1 MSARYGE
8 PRRQAQLELRA
19 AAAQIVVEAELVLRS
34 LDELA
39 GTPARQPVLER
50 HHADVLRRVSAFEA
64 ALHHL
69 VNLELLAS
77 GAPAGQELAS
87 ESSKSRSGSPP
98 AEQHARP
105 RLTIPIVGDPDKPK
119 RPRPASPNVDAT
131 DEESGP
137 ADEPL
142 PDS

>member
-39 GTPARQPVLER
+39 GTPAGQPVLER

-69 VNLELLAS
+69 INLELLAS
-77 GAPAGQELAS
+77 GAHAGPEPPAP
-87 ESSKSRSGSPP
+87 ESAEPAAGSPP
-98 AEQHARP
+98 AEQQARP
-105 RLTIPIVGDPDKPK
+105 RPTIPIVGDPDKPK
-119 RPRPASPNVDAT
+119 RPRHATHGADAT
-131 DEESGP
+131 GEDTTTADGP
-137 ADEPL
+137 
-142 PDS
+142 